1 MRAYY
6 LLVREPDRNDLDAMT
21 KAPAKAIRDSKSGK
35 SVAGKVLG
43 TTRDGVRI
51 LKPRG
56 NATHFTQK
64 ELRDAVARARA
75 GRQAG

>member
-1 MRAYY
+1 M
-6 LLVREPDRNDLDAMT
+6 AMT
-21 KAPAKAIRDSKSGK
+21 KPPAKTARASRIAKPA
-35 SVAGKVLG
+35 AGKILG
-43 TTRDGVRI
+43 ITKDGVRI

-56 NATHFTQK
+56 KATHFTQK